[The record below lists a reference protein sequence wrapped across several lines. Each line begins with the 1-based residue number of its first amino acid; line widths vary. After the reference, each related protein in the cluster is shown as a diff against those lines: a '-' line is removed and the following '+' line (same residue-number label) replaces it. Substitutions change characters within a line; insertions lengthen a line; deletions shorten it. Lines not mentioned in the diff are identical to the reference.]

1 MPVARCSWK
10 MDEKR
15 IKKINNNINF
25 NKFRIMKKFSLLVAA
40 VAAMVFASCGNKT
53 AANQGNGDSVSFE
66 QSQIEEK
73 IMVELDSIIDQWH
86 KLGPVDGIFA
96 NGKIQLSDDELKVKP
111 NYLLPASIA
120 DDMSLLSQKY
130 RAMGMLV
137 VDKKVASLYK
147 MDTDAYTA
155 SITKIATD
163 VNDNALQEAAN
174 GDMSDGKAF
183 YLAEKEAG
191 RINFFWETSAAG
203 LIETFYILSQNQ
215 EKFLQAFDDQT
226 ASDMTYHIAVLKL
239 ALDDLATYDANI
251 KGLVDILAPLNE
263 LNAISVDQLKE
274 QLERMRPQIEK
285 ARGEMLK

>member
-1 MPVARCSWK
+1 
-10 MDEKR
+10 
-15 IKKINNNINF
+15 
-25 NKFRIMKKFSLLVAA
+25 MKKFSFVIAACAALVL
-40 VAAMVFASCGNKT
+40 ASCGNKT
-53 AANQGNGDSVSFE
+53 AANQNASDSVSFE

-73 IMVELDSIIDQWH
+73 IMVELDSIVDQWH

-96 NGKIQLSDDELKVKP
+96 NGKIQLSDDEIKVKP
-111 NYLLPASIA
+111 NYLLPANVA

-163 VNDNALQEAAN
+163 VNDNALQTAAN
-174 GDMSDGKAF
+174 GDMADAKAF
-183 YLAEKEAG
+183 YEAEKEAG

-203 LIETFYILSQNQ
+203 LIETFYVISQNQ
-215 EKFLQAFDDQT
+215 EKFIQAFDDQT

-239 ALDDLATYDANI
+239 ALDDLATYDPNI

-263 LNAISVDQLKE
+263 LNAISVDQFKE
-274 QLERMRPQIEK
+274 QLEKMRPQIEK

>member
-1 MPVARCSWK
+1 MPLARYSGK

-15 IKKINNNINF
+15 LIRKKKYINF
-25 NKFRIMKKFSLLVAA
+25 NTLIMKKFSFVIAA
-40 VAAMVFASCGNKT
+40 FAAMVLASCGNKT
-53 AANQGNGDSVSFE
+53 AANQNASDSVSFE

-73 IMVELDSIIDQWH
+73 IMVELDSIVDQWH

-111 NYLLPASIA
+111 NYLHPANIA

-155 SITKIATD
+155 AITKIATD
-163 VNDNALQEAAN
+163 VNDNALQTAAN
-174 GDMSDGKAF
+174 GDMSDAKAF
-183 YLAEKEAG
+183 YEAEKEAG

-203 LIETFYILSQNQ
+203 LIETFYVISQNQ
-215 EKFLQAFDDQT
+215 EKFIQAFDDQT

-239 ALDDLATYDANI
+239 ALDDLATYDPNI

-263 LNAISVDQLKE
+263 LNAISVDQFKE
-274 QLERMRPQIEK
+274 QLEKMRPQIEK
-285 ARGEMLK
+285 ARAEMLK

>member
-1 MPVARCSWK
+1 
-10 MDEKR
+10 
-15 IKKINNNINF
+15 
-25 NKFRIMKKFSLLVAA
+25 MKKFSFVIAA
-40 VAAMVFASCGNKT
+40 FAAMVLASCGNKT
-53 AANQGNGDSVSFE
+53 AANQNASDSVSFE

-73 IMVELDSIIDQWH
+73 IMVELDSIVDQWH

-96 NGKIQLSDDELKVKP
+96 NGKIQLSEDELKVKP
-111 NYLLPASIA
+111 NYLHPANIA

-155 SITKIATD
+155 AITKIATD
-163 VNDNALQEAAN
+163 VNDNALQTAAN
-174 GDMSDGKAF
+174 GDMSDAKAF
-183 YLAEKEAG
+183 YVAEKEAG

-203 LIETFYILSQNQ
+203 LIETFYVISQNQ
-215 EKFLQAFDDQT
+215 EKFIQAFDDQT

-239 ALDDLATYDANI
+239 ALDDLATYDPNI

-263 LNAISVDQLKE
+263 LNAISVDQFKE
-274 QLERMRPQIEK
+274 QLEKMRPQIEK
-285 ARGEMLK
+285 ARAEMLK

>member
-1 MPVARCSWK
+1 
-10 MDEKR
+10 
-15 IKKINNNINF
+15 
-25 NKFRIMKKFSLLVAA
+25 MKKFSLLVAA

-96 NGKIQLSDDELKVKP
+96 NGKIQLSEDEMKVKP
-111 NYLLPASIA
+111 NYLLPASIV

-155 SITKIATD
+155 AITKIATD
-163 VNDNALQEAAN
+163 VNDNALQTAAN
-174 GDMSDGKAF
+174 GDMSDAKAF
-183 YLAEKEAG
+183 YEAEKEAG

-203 LIETFYILSQNQ
+203 LIETFYVISQNQ
-215 EKFLQAFDDQT
+215 EKFIQAFDDQT

-239 ALDDLATYDANI
+239 ALDDLATYDPNI

-263 LNAISVDQLKE
+263 LNAISVDQFKE
-274 QLERMRPQIEK
+274 QLEKMRPQIEK
-285 ARGEMLK
+285 ARAEMLK